1 MIPKPKLRKRSA
13 KKHEVFEEPESKESS
28 VIESLIRELMQL
40 DSVAQSP
47 AMATRHSTEKKQKI
61 LSEQRE
67 LQKSILEQLV
77 DREEES

>member
-1 MIPKPKLRKRSA
+1 
-13 KKHEVFEEPESKESS
+13 